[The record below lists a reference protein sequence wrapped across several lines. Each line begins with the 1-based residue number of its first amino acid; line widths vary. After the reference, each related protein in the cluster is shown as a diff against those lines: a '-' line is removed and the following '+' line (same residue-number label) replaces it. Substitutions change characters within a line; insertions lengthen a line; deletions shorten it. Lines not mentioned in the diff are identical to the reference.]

1 MNHISAK
8 PAPLETEALT
18 LMLGDRVLLD
28 RASLRVERGEV
39 LAITGG
45 TGSGK
50 TALLAALAGQTSS
63 GAPAGVDVAGGIR
76 VDGHLLIAQGGRLA
90 PRRPLALQVAEV
102 VGHHLGLDL
111 RSALRRTADGLDRMG
126 VPAAAR
132 RFDLPPEQLPDSLRW
147 ACLFA
152 MAVAVGPAVL
162 LADAPAA
169 GLDPTVRLRL
179 LHRLADW
186 ARADGVALIL
196 AGRPEDG
203 VAGPADHVLSLRRG
217 RLLPPRTPRTAPLT
231 PLEPPGTARL
241 HARGVGMSYPLS
253 PGPKGE
259 ARTLA
264 VLHGIDLDLRTG
276 ETLALLGETGSAKA
290 TLARSLLCL
299 PPPTAGAVV
308 WMGRDLMAASAPPA
322 AGEDSDRGGPDQ
334 SRPDHVGLR
343 RARRDLQPL
352 FPDPAASFDPA
363 MTVGAQFDLALESLR
378 PDIAADRRDHRIDEA
393 LEEAGLRPEAAL
405 RWPAALTVAEAAHAG
420 LARAI
425 LPEPRVLIADEPA
438 ASLSAE
444 ERETFLDTLMA
455 VRDRRRLSLVLAT
468 DRYDE
473 GLRDAHRGIVMLAG
487 RVVESADAET
497 LRTAPLHPYS
507 RAMLAASRGERPAL
521 EGDAPS
527 AFGQPTG
534 CPLRRRCPLAREFCA
549 QAVPALEEVAPG
561 HHVACHYWDT
571 PTDG

>member
-1 MNHISAK
+1 MNHI
-8 PAPLETEALT
+8 APKAAPVETEGLT

-45 TGSGK
+45 AGSGK
-50 TALLAALAGQTSS
+50 TALLAALAGQP
-63 GAPAGVDVAGGIR
+63 PAGLGMAGNVR
-76 VDGHLLIAQGGRLA
+76 VEGRLLIAQGGRLA

-111 RSALRRTADGLDRMG
+111 RGALRRMADGLDRMG
-126 VPAAAR
+126 VPPAAR

-152 MAVAVGPAVL
+152 MAAAVAPAVL
-162 LADAPAA
+162 LADAPAV

-186 ARADGVALIL
+186 ARADGMALIL

-203 VAGPADHVLSLRRG
+203 VAGPADRVLSLRRG
-217 RLLPPRTPRTAPLT
+217 RLLPYEPPRIAPAAM
-231 PLEPPGTARL
+231 EAPGTARL
-241 HARGVGMSYPLS
+241 HARGVGIAYPLA

-259 ARTLA
+259 ARTLT
-264 VLHGIDLDLRTG
+264 VLHGIDLDVGLG
-276 ETLALLGETGSAKA
+276 ETVALLGETGSAKA

-308 WMGRDLMAASAPPA
+308 WMGRDLVAAAAPPDGG
-322 AGEDSDRGGPDQ
+322 AGEDADPG
-334 SRPDHVGLR
+334 GLR

-363 MTVGAQFDLALESLR
+363 MTIGAQFALALESLR
-378 PDIAADRRDHRIDEA
+378 PDIAADRRDLRIDEA
-393 LEEAGLRPEAAL
+393 LEEAGLRQDTAL
-405 RWPAALTVAEAAHAG
+405 RWPGGLGKAEAAHAG
-420 LARAI
+420 LARAL
-425 LPEPRVLIADEPA
+425 LPEPRMLIADEPA
-438 ASLSAE
+438 AGLSAE
-444 ERETFLDTLMA
+444 ERDAFLDRLTA
-455 VRDRRRLSLVLAT
+455 VRDRRGLALVLAT
-468 DRYDE
+468 DRYLE
-473 GLRDAHRGIVMLAG
+473 GLRDAHRGIVMLSG
-487 RVVESADAET
+487 RVVESADSET

-507 RAMLAASRGERPAL
+507 RAMLAAALGERPDL

-527 AFGQPTG
+527 AFNPPGG
-534 CPLRRRCPLAREFCA
+534 CALRRRCPLARDFCA

-561 HHVACHYWDT
+561 HRVACHYWETAHDEGE
-571 PTDG
+571 PARDS

>member
-1 MNHISAK
+1 MNHISPHASHGTAK
-8 PAPLETEALT
+8 PAPVEAEALT

-28 RASLRVERGEV
+28 RANLRVERGQV
-39 LAITGG
+39 LAVTGG
-45 TGSGK
+45 AGSGK
-50 TALLAALAGQTSS
+50 TALLGALAGRL
-63 GAPAGVDVAGGIR
+63 PAAVDMAGDAR

-111 RSALRRTADGLDRMG
+111 RSSLRRMADGLDRMG

-186 ARADGVALIL
+186 ARADGVALVL

-203 VAGPADHVLSLRRG
+203 LAGVADHVLTLRRG
-217 RLLPPRTPRTAPLT
+217 RLLPPSPPRTGPLT

-241 HARGVGMSYPLS
+241 HARGVGMSYPLATG
-253 PGPKGE
+253 PGGKP
-259 ARTLA
+259 RSLA
-264 VLHGIDLDLRTG
+264 VLHGIDLDVRTG

-299 PPPTAGAVV
+299 PPPTEGAVV
-308 WMGRDLMAASAPPA
+308 WMGRDLMATAAPPA
-322 AGEDSDRGGPDQ
+322 AGDARGDDPDRG
-334 SRPDHVGLR
+334 GLR

-363 MTVGAQFDLALESLR
+363 MTVGDQFGLVLESLR
-378 PDIAADRRDHRIDEA
+378 PDIPAGRRDHRIDEA

-405 RWPAALTVAEAAHAG
+405 RWPSALGVAEAAHAG

-425 LPEPRVLIADEPA
+425 LSEPRVLIADEPA

-444 ERETFLDTLMA
+444 ERETFLDTLMT

-468 DRYDE
+468 ERYDE

-487 RVVESADAET
+487 RVVESADAGT

-507 RAMLAASRGERPAL
+507 RAMLAAARGERPAL
-521 EGDAPS
+521 DGDAPS
-527 AFGQPTG
+527 AFAQPAG

-571 PTDG
+571 PAEG

>member
-1 MNHISAK
+1 MNHIVAHGPPHGAAK
-8 PAPLETEALT
+8 PAPVETEVLT

-28 RASLRVERGEV
+28 RANLRVERGQV
-39 LAITGG
+39 LAVTGG
-45 TGSGK
+45 AGSGK
-50 TALLAALAGQTSS
+50 TALLSALAGQL
-63 GAPAGVDVAGGIR
+63 PAGVDMAGDAR
-76 VDGHLLIAQGGRLA
+76 VDGHLLIAQSGRLA

-111 RSALRRTADGLDRMG
+111 RSSLRRMADGLDRMG

-186 ARADGVALIL
+186 ARADGVALVL

-203 VAGPADHVLSLRRG
+203 LAGVADHVLTLRRS
-217 RLLPPRTPRTAPLT
+217 RLLPPNPTRTEPLT

-241 HARGVGMSYPLS
+241 HARGVGMSYPLA
-253 PGPKGE
+253 PGLGGKP
-259 ARTLA
+259 RSLA

-308 WMGRDLMAASAPPA
+308 WMGRDLTATAAPPTA
-322 AGEDSDRGGPDQ
+322 GDARGEDPDRG
-334 SRPDHVGLR
+334 GLR

-352 FPDPAASFDPA
+352 FPDPAASFDPV
-363 MTVGAQFDLALESLR
+363 MTLGAQFGLVLENLR

-405 RWPAALTVAEAAHAG
+405 RWPSALSVAEAAHAG

-425 LPEPRVLIADEPA
+425 LSEPRVLIADEPA

-468 DRYDE
+468 ERYDE

-487 RVVESADAET
+487 RVVESADAGT

-521 EGDAPS
+521 DGDAPS
-527 AFGQPTG
+527 AFAQPAG

-571 PTDG
+571 PAEG

>member
-1 MNHISAK
+1 MTDAFVLGAAK
-8 PAPLETEALT
+8 PAPVETEALT

-28 RASLRVERGEV
+28 RATLRVERGQV

-45 TGSGK
+45 AGSGK
-50 TALLAALAGQTSS
+50 TALLGALAGQL
-63 GAPAGVDVAGGIR
+63 PAGVDMAGTAR

-111 RSALRRTADGLDRMG
+111 RSSLRRMADGLDRMG

-132 RFDLPPEQLPDSLRW
+132 RFDLPPEQLPEQLRW

-203 VAGPADHVLSLRRG
+203 LAGPADRVLALRRT
-217 RLLPPRTPRTAPLT
+217 RLLPPNPARTEPLAPL
-231 PLEPPGTARL
+231 EQPGAARL
-241 HARGVGMSYPLS
+241 HARGLGMSYPLA
-253 PGPKGE
+253 PGPGGK
-259 ARTLA
+259 ARSLA

-308 WMGRDLMAASAPPA
+308 WMGRDLMATAAPPA
-322 AGEDSDRGGPDQ
+322 AGDANDPDRG
-334 SRPDHVGLR
+334 GLR
-343 RARRDLQPL
+343 RARRDLQLL

-363 MTVGAQFDLALESLR
+363 MTLGAQFGLVLESLR

-405 RWPAALTVAEAAHAG
+405 RWPSALSVAEAAHAG

-425 LPEPRVLIADEPA
+425 LSEPRVLVADEPA
-438 ASLSAE
+438 SSLSAE

-468 DRYDE
+468 ERYDE
-473 GLRDAHRGIVMLAG
+473 GLRDAHRGVVMLAG
-487 RVVESADAET
+487 RVVESADAGT

-507 RAMLAASRGERPAL
+507 RAMLAAAHGERPAL

-527 AFGQPTG
+527 AFAQPAG

-549 QAVPALEEVAPG
+549 QAVPTLEEVVPG

-571 PTDG
+571 PADG

>member
-8 PAPLETEALT
+8 PAPVETEALT

-50 TALLAALAGQTSS
+50 TALLGALAGQP
-63 GAPAGVDVAGGIR
+63 PAGVDVAGGIR

-203 VAGPADHVLSLRRG
+203 VAGPADHVLALRRG
-217 RLLPPRTPRTAPLT
+217 RLLPPRTPRTTPLT

-253 PGPKGE
+253 PGPRGE

-308 WMGRDLMAASAPPA
+308 WMGRDLMAASTPPV
-322 AGEDSDRGGPDQ
+322 AGEDPDRGGPDQ
-334 SRPDHVGLR
+334 SSLR

-438 ASLSAE
+438 ASLTAE

-455 VRDRRRLSLVLAT
+455 VRDRRGLSLVLAT

-571 PTDG
+571 PADG

>member
-1 MNHISAK
+1 MTDASVLGATK
-8 PAPLETEALT
+8 PAPVETEALT

-28 RASLRVERGEV
+28 RATLRVERGQV

-45 TGSGK
+45 AGSGK
-50 TALLAALAGQTSS
+50 TALLGALAGRL
-63 GAPAGVDVAGGIR
+63 PAGVDMAGSARI
-76 VDGHLLIAQGGRLA
+76 DGHLLIAQGGRLA

-111 RSALRRTADGLDRMG
+111 RSSLRRMADGLDRMG

-132 RFDLPPEQLPDSLRW
+132 RFDLPPEQLPEQLRW

-186 ARADGVALIL
+186 ARADGVALVL

-203 VAGPADHVLSLRRG
+203 LAGPADRVLALRRA
-217 RLLPPRTPRTAPLT
+217 RLLPPSPARTEPLAPL
-231 PLEPPGTARL
+231 EQPGAARL
-241 HARGVGMSYPLS
+241 HARGVGMSYPLA
-253 PGPKGE
+253 PGPRGE
-259 ARTLA
+259 ARSLA
-264 VLHGIDLDLRTG
+264 VLHGIDLDVRTG

-322 AGEDSDRGGPDQ
+322 AADGRGDGRGDDPDRG
-334 SRPDHVGLR
+334 GLR

-363 MTVGAQFDLALESLR
+363 MTLGAQFGLVLESLR

-405 RWPAALTVAEAAHAG
+405 RWPSALSVAEAAHAG

-425 LPEPRVLIADEPA
+425 LSEPRVLIADEPA
-438 ASLSAE
+438 SSLSAE

-468 DRYDE
+468 ERYDE
-473 GLRDAHRGIVMLAG
+473 GLRDAHRGVVMLAG
-487 RVVESADAET
+487 RVVESADAGT

-507 RAMLAASRGERPAL
+507 RAMLAAAQGERPAL

-527 AFGQPTG
+527 AFAQPAG

-549 QAVPALEEVAPG
+549 QAVPTLEEVAPG

>member
-1 MNHISAK
+1 MTDASVLGATK
-8 PAPLETEALT
+8 PAPVETEALT

-28 RASLRVERGEV
+28 RATLRVERGQV

-45 TGSGK
+45 AGSGK
-50 TALLAALAGQTSS
+50 TALLGALAGQL
-63 GAPAGVDVAGGIR
+63 PAGVDMAGTAR

-111 RSALRRTADGLDRMG
+111 RSSLRRMADGLDRMG

-132 RFDLPPEQLPDSLRW
+132 RFDLPPEQLPEQLRW

-203 VAGPADHVLSLRRG
+203 LAGPADWVLALRRA
-217 RLLPPRTPRTAPLT
+217 RLLPPNPARTEPLA
-231 PLEPPGTARL
+231 PLEPPGAARL
-241 HARGVGMSYPLS
+241 HARGLGMSYPLA
-253 PGPKGE
+253 PGPGGK
-259 ARTLA
+259 ARSLA

-308 WMGRDLMAASAPPA
+308 WMGRDLMATAAPPA
-322 AGEDSDRGGPDQ
+322 AGDANDPDRG
-334 SRPDHVGLR
+334 GLR

-363 MTVGAQFDLALESLR
+363 MTLGAQFGLVLESLR

-405 RWPAALTVAEAAHAG
+405 RWPSALSVAEAAHAG

-425 LPEPRVLIADEPA
+425 LSEPRVLVADEPA
-438 ASLSAE
+438 SSLSAE

-468 DRYDE
+468 ERYDE
-473 GLRDAHRGIVMLAG
+473 GLRDAHRGVVMLAG
-487 RVVESADAET
+487 RVVESADAGT

-507 RAMLAASRGERPAL
+507 RAMLAAAQGERPAL

-527 AFGQPTG
+527 AFAQPAG

-549 QAVPALEEVAPG
+549 QAVPTLEEVAPG

-571 PTDG
+571 PADG

>member
-1 MNHISAK
+1 MNHIAPK
-8 PAPLETEALT
+8 PAPVETEALT
-18 LMLGDRVLLD
+18 LMVGDRVLLD

-45 TGSGK
+45 AGSGK
-50 TALLAALAGQTSS
+50 SALLGALAGQ
-63 GAPAGVDVAGGIR
+63 PLAGVDMAGSAHVEGR
-76 VDGHLLIAQGGRLA
+76 LLIAQGGRLA

-111 RSALRRTADGLDRMG
+111 RGALRRMADRLDRMG
-126 VPAAAR
+126 VPPAAR

-152 MAVAVGPAVL
+152 MAAAVGPAVL

-203 VAGPADHVLSLRRG
+203 VAGPADRVLSLRRG
-217 RLLPPRTPRTAPLT
+217 RLLPYEPPRIAPAA
-231 PLEPPGTARL
+231 PMERPGTARL
-241 HARGVGMSYPLS
+241 HARGVGMAYPLA

-259 ARTLA
+259 ARVLT
-264 VLHGIDLDLRTG
+264 VLHGIDLDVGLG
-276 ETLALLGETGSAKA
+276 ETVALLGETGSAKA

-308 WMGRDLMAASAPPA
+308 WMGRDLAAAAAAAPPVEA
-322 AGEDSDRGGPDQ
+322 AGEDGDPG
-334 SRPDHVGLR
+334 GLR

-363 MTVGAQFDLALESLR
+363 MTIGAQFALALESLR
-378 PDIAADRRDHRIDEA
+378 PDIPAERRDLRIDEA
-393 LEEAGLRPEAAL
+393 LEEAGLRHDTAL
-405 RWPAALTVAEAAHAG
+405 RWPGGLGKAEAAHAG
-420 LARAI
+420 LARAL
-425 LPEPRVLIADEPA
+425 LPEPRVLIADDPA

-444 ERETFLDTLMA
+444 EREAFLDRLTA
-455 VRDRRRLSLVLAT
+455 VRDRRGLALVLAT
-468 DRYDE
+468 DRYLE
-473 GLRDAHRGIVMLAG
+473 GLRDAHRGIVMLSG
-487 RVVESADAET
+487 RVVESADSET

-507 RAMLAASRGERPAL
+507 RAMLAAARGERPAL

-527 AFGQPTG
+527 AFSPPGG
-534 CPLRRRCPLAREFCA
+534 CALRRRCPLARDFCA
-549 QAVPALEEVAPG
+549 QAVPPLEEVAPG
-561 HHVACHYWDT
+561 HHVACHYWDSALD
-571 PTDG
+571 DGAPSLDS

>member
-1 MNHISAK
+1 MSAHAISAHAASK
-8 PAPLETEALT
+8 PAPVEAEALT

-28 RASLRVERGEV
+28 RANLRVERGQV
-39 LAITGG
+39 LAVTGG
-45 TGSGK
+45 AGSGK
-50 TALLAALAGQTSS
+50 TALLGALTGQL
-63 GAPAGVDVAGGIR
+63 PAGVDMAGDAC
-76 VDGHLLIAQGGRLA
+76 VEGHLLIAQGGRLA

-102 VGHHLGLDL
+102 VGHHLGVDL
-111 RSALRRTADGLDRMG
+111 RSALRRMADGLDRMG

-132 RFDLPPEQLPDSLRW
+132 RFDLPPEQLPESLRW

-179 LHRLADW
+179 LHRLAGW
-186 ARADGVALIL
+186 ARADGVALVL

-203 VAGPADHVLSLRRG
+203 LAGVADQVLTLRRS
-217 RLLPPRTPRTAPLT
+217 RLLPPNPTRTGPLT

-241 HARGVGMSYPLS
+241 HARGVGMSYPLAAG
-253 PGPKGE
+253 PGGKP
-259 ARTLA
+259 RSLA
-264 VLHGIDLDLRTG
+264 VLHGIDLDVRTG

-308 WMGRDLMAASAPPA
+308 WMGRDLTATAAPTAIGN
-322 AGEDSDRGGPDQ
+322 AGGDSRTEDPDRG
-334 SRPDHVGLR
+334 GLR

-363 MTVGAQFDLALESLR
+363 MTVGDQFGLVLESLR

-405 RWPAALTVAEAAHAG
+405 RWPSALSVAEAAHAG

-425 LPEPRVLIADEPA
+425 LSEPRVLIADEPA

-444 ERETFLDTLMA
+444 ERDTFLDTLMT
-455 VRDRRRLSLVLAT
+455 VRDRRRLTLVLAT
-468 DRYDE
+468 ERYDE

-487 RVVESADAET
+487 RVVESADAGT

-507 RAMLAASRGERPAL
+507 RAMLAASRGESPAL
-521 EGDAPS
+521 DGDAPS
-527 AFGQPTG
+527 AFAQPAG

-549 QAVPALEEVAPG
+549 QAIPALEEVAPG

-571 PTDG
+571 PAEE

>member
-1 MNHISAK
+1 MNHIAAK
-8 PAPLETEALT
+8 PASVKPAPVETEALT

-28 RASLRVERGEV
+28 RVNLRVERGQV

-45 TGSGK
+45 AGSGK
-50 TALLAALAGQTSS
+50 TALLGALAGRP
-63 GAPAGVDVAGGIR
+63 PAGVDVAGGVR

-111 RSALRRTADGLDRMG
+111 RTALRRMADGLDRMG
-126 VPAAAR
+126 VPPAAR
-132 RFDLPPEQLPDSLRW
+132 RFDLPPEQLPESLRW

-152 MAVAVGPAVL
+152 MAAAVGPTVL

-203 VAGPADHVLSLRRG
+203 VAGPADHVLALRRG
-217 RLLPPRTPRTAPLT
+217 RLLPPIPLRTGPLE
-231 PLEPPGTARL
+231 PLEPPGAARL
-241 HARGVGMSYPLS
+241 HACGVGMSYPLA
-253 PGPKGE
+253 PGPRGE
-259 ARTLA
+259 ARSLA
-264 VLHGIDLDLRTG
+264 VLHGVDLDLRTG

-308 WMGRDLMAASAPPA
+308 WMGRDLMAAVPPGA
-322 AGEDSDRGGPDQ
+322 REDPDRG
-334 SRPDHVGLR
+334 GLR

-363 MTVGAQFDLALESLR
+363 MTVGAQFGLVLESLR

-405 RWPAALTVAEAAHAG
+405 RSPAALSIAEAAHAG

-425 LPEPRVLIADEPA
+425 LSEPRVLVADEPA

-444 ERETFLDTLMA
+444 ERDRFLDTLMA
-455 VRDRRRLSLVLAT
+455 VRDRRRLSLILAT
-468 DRYDE
+468 ERYDE

-487 RVVESADAET
+487 RVVESADAGT

-527 AFGQPTG
+527 AFGQPGG

-549 QAVPALEEVAPG
+549 QAVPELEEVAPG

-571 PTDG
+571 VAEGAAEG

>member
-1 MNHISAK
+1 MNHIAPKSGPKSA
-8 PAPLETEALT
+8 PVETEALT
-18 LMLGDRVLLD
+18 LMVGDRVLLD
-28 RASLRVERGEV
+28 RATLRVERGEV

-45 TGSGK
+45 AGSGK
-50 TALLAALAGQTSS
+50 TALLGALAGQ
-63 GAPAGVDVAGGIR
+63 PLAGVDMAGSAR
-76 VDGHLLIAQGGRLA
+76 VEGRLLIAQGGQLA

-111 RSALRRTADGLDRMG
+111 RGALRRTADGLDRMG
-126 VPAAAR
+126 VPPAAR

-152 MAVAVGPAVL
+152 MAAAVGPAVL

-203 VAGPADHVLSLRRG
+203 VAGPADRVLSLRRG
-217 RLLPPRTPRTAPLT
+217 RLLPYEPPRIAPVA
-231 PLEPPGTARL
+231 PMDAPGTARL
-241 HARGVGMSYPLS
+241 HARGVGLAYPLA

-259 ARTLA
+259 ARALT
-264 VLHGIDLDLRTG
+264 VLHGIDLDVGLG

-308 WMGRDLMAASAPPA
+308 WMGRDLAAAAAPRA
-322 AGEDSDRGGPDQ
+322 DAVGEDADPGGM
-334 SRPDHVGLR
+334 R

-363 MTVGAQFDLALESLR
+363 MSIGAQFAMALESLR
-378 PDIAADRRDHRIDEA
+378 SDIAADRRDRRIDEA
-393 LEEAGLRPEAAL
+393 LEEAGLRPDTAL
-405 RWPAALTVAEAAHAG
+405 RWPGGLGKAEAAHAG
-420 LARAI
+420 LARAL
-425 LPEPRVLIADEPA
+425 LPEPRVLIADDPA

-444 ERETFLDTLMA
+444 EREGFLDRLTM
-455 VRDRRRLSLVLAT
+455 VRDRRGLALVLAT
-468 DRYDE
+468 DRYLE
-473 GLRDAHRGIVMLAG
+473 GLRDAHRGMVMLSG
-487 RVVESADAET
+487 RVVESADSET

-507 RAMLAASRGERPAL
+507 RAMLAAARGERPVL

-527 AFGQPTG
+527 AFSPPGG
-534 CPLRRRCPLAREFCA
+534 CALRRRCPLARDFCA
-549 QAVPALEEVAPG
+549 QAVPPLEEVAPG

-571 PTDG
+571 ALDGGAPFLDS

>member
-1 MNHISAK
+1 MTDATVLGATK
-8 PAPLETEALT
+8 PAPVETEALT

-28 RASLRVERGEV
+28 RATLRVERGQV

-45 TGSGK
+45 AGSGK
-50 TALLAALAGQTSS
+50 TALLGALAGQL
-63 GAPAGVDVAGGIR
+63 PAGVDMAGSARI
-76 VDGHLLIAQGGRLA
+76 DGHLLIAQGGRLA

-111 RSALRRTADGLDRMG
+111 RSSLRRMADGLDRMG

-132 RFDLPPEQLPDSLRW
+132 RFDLPPEQLPESLRW

-203 VAGPADHVLSLRRG
+203 LVGPADRVLALRRA
-217 RLLPPRTPRTAPLT
+217 RLLPPNPARTEPLAPL
-231 PLEPPGTARL
+231 EQPGAARL
-241 HARGVGMSYPLS
+241 HARGLGMSYPLA
-253 PGPKGE
+253 PGPGGK
-259 ARTLA
+259 ARSLA

-308 WMGRDLMAASAPPA
+308 WMGRDLMAATAPPA
-322 AGEDSDRGGPDQ
+322 AGDANDLDRG
-334 SRPDHVGLR
+334 GLR

-363 MTVGAQFDLALESLR
+363 MTLGTQFGLVLESLR

-405 RWPAALTVAEAAHAG
+405 RWPSALSVAEAAHAG

-425 LPEPRVLIADEPA
+425 LSEPRVLVADEPA
-438 ASLSAE
+438 SSLSAE

-468 DRYDE
+468 ERYDE
-473 GLRDAHRGIVMLAG
+473 GLRDAHRGVVMLAG
-487 RVVESADAET
+487 RVVESADAGT

-507 RAMLAASRGERPAL
+507 RAMLAAAHGERPAL

-527 AFGQPTG
+527 AFAQPAG

-549 QAVPALEEVAPG
+549 QAVPTLEEVAPG

-571 PTDG
+571 PADG

>member
-1 MNHISAK
+1 MNHIAPHGAVKGTAK
-8 PAPLETEALT
+8 PAPAEAEALT

-28 RASLRVERGEV
+28 RASFRVERGQV

-45 TGSGK
+45 GGSGK
-50 TALLAALAGQTSS
+50 TALLAALAGQP
-63 GAPAGVDVAGGIR
+63 PAGVDVAGSAR
-76 VDGHLLIAQGGRLA
+76 VDGPLLIAQGGRLA

-111 RSALRRTADGLDRMG
+111 RSALRRMADALDRMG
-126 VPAAAR
+126 VPPAAR

-147 ACLFA
+147 SCLFA

-186 ARADGVALIL
+186 ARSDGVALIL

-203 VAGPADHVLSLRRG
+203 LAGPADGVLTLRRG
-217 RLLPPRTPRTAPLT
+217 RLLPPVPPRGGPLE
-231 PLEPPGTARL
+231 PLEPPGAARL
-241 HARGVGMSYPLS
+241 HARGVGMSYPLA

-259 ARTLA
+259 ARSLA
-264 VLHGIDLDLRTG
+264 VLHGIDLDLRMG

-308 WMGRDLMAASAPPA
+308 WMGRDLTATAAPPA
-322 AGEDSDRGGPDQ
+322 MGDDPDRG
-334 SRPDHVGLR
+334 GLR

-363 MTVGAQFDLALESLR
+363 MTIGAQFALLLENLR
-378 PDIAADRRDHRIDEA
+378 PDIPAERRDHHIDEA
-393 LEEAGLRPEAAL
+393 LEEVGLRPEAAL
-405 RWPAALTVAEAAHAG
+405 RWPAALGVAEAVHAG

-425 LPEPRVLIADEPA
+425 LAEPRVLIADEPA
-438 ASLSAE
+438 GPLSAE
-444 ERETFLDTLMA
+444 ERERFLDTLMT
-455 VRDRRRLSLVLAT
+455 VRDRRRLSLILAT
-468 DRYDE
+468 DHYDE

-487 RVVESADAET
+487 RVVESADAGT

-507 RAMLAASRGERPAL
+507 RAMLAAAHGGRPAL
-521 EGDAPS
+521 DGDAPS
-527 AFGQPTG
+527 AFSLPAG

-549 QAVPALEEVAPG
+549 QAVPVLEEVAPG

-571 PTDG
+571 PAAA

>member
-1 MNHISAK
+1 MTDASVLGAAK
-8 PAPLETEALT
+8 PAPVETEALT

-28 RASLRVERGEV
+28 RATLRVERGQV

-45 TGSGK
+45 AGSGK
-50 TALLAALAGQTSS
+50 TALLGALAGRL
-63 GAPAGVDVAGGIR
+63 PAGVDMAGSAR
-76 VDGHLLIAQGGRLA
+76 ADGHLLIAQGGRLA

-111 RSALRRTADGLDRMG
+111 RSSLRRMADGLDRMG

-132 RFDLPPEQLPDSLRW
+132 RFDLPPEQLPEQLRW

-152 MAVAVGPAVL
+152 MAVAVGPSVL

-186 ARADGVALIL
+186 ARADGVALVL

-203 VAGPADHVLSLRRG
+203 LAGPADRVLALRRA
-217 RLLPPRTPRTAPLT
+217 RLLPPIPARTEPLT

-241 HARGVGMSYPLS
+241 HARGVGMSYPLA
-253 PGPKGE
+253 PGPGGK
-259 ARTLA
+259 ARSLA
-264 VLHGIDLDLRTG
+264 VLHGINLDLRTG

-308 WMGRDLMAASAPPA
+308 WMGRDLTATATPPA
-322 AGEDSDRGGPDQ
+322 AGDARGDDADRGG
-334 SRPDHVGLR
+334 VR

-363 MTVGAQFDLALESLR
+363 MTIGAQFALVLESLR

-405 RWPAALTVAEAAHAG
+405 RWPSALSVAEAAHAG

-425 LPEPRVLIADEPA
+425 LSEPRVLVADEPA
-438 ASLSAE
+438 SSLSAE

-468 DRYDE
+468 ERYDE
-473 GLRDAHRGIVMLAG
+473 GLRDAHRGVVMLAG
-487 RVVESADAET
+487 RVVESADAGT

-507 RAMLAASRGERPAL
+507 RAMLAAAHGERPAL

-527 AFGQPTG
+527 AFAQPAG

-549 QAVPALEEVAPG
+549 QAAPTLEQVAPG

-571 PTDG
+571 PADG

>member
-1 MNHISAK
+1 MTHIEPK
-8 PAPLETEALT
+8 TAPVETEALT

-28 RASLRVERGEV
+28 RAFLQVERGEV
-39 LAITGG
+39 VAVTGG
-45 TGSGK
+45 AGSGK
-50 TALLAALAGQTSS
+50 TALLGTLAGCR
-63 GAPAGVDVAGGIR
+63 PAGVDAAGNLR
-76 VDGHLLIAQGGRLA
+76 VDGSRLLIAQGGRLA

-111 RSALRRTADGLDRMG
+111 RGALRRMADGLDRMG
-126 VPAAAR
+126 VPPAAR
-132 RFDLPPEQLPDSLRW
+132 RFDLPPEQLPESLRW

-162 LADAPAA
+162 LADAPGA

-186 ARADGVALIL
+186 ARADGVALLL

-203 VAGPADHVLSLRRG
+203 VAGPADRVLSLRRG
-217 RLLPPRTPRTAPLT
+217 RLLPPEPPRTAPAT

-241 HARGVGMSYPLS
+241 HARGVGVAYPLA

-259 ARTLA
+259 ARALT

-290 TLARSLLCL
+290 TLARALLCL
-299 PPPTAGAVV
+299 PPPTTGMVA
-308 WMGRDLMAASAPPA
+308 WMGRDLVAAAAPPPT
-322 AGEDSDRGGPDQ
+322 GESDPD
-334 SRPDHVGLR
+334 PGGLR

-363 MTVGAQFDLALESLR
+363 MTVGAQFALALESLR
-378 PDIAADRRDHRIDEA
+378 PDIAADRRDRHIDAA
-393 LEEAGLRPEAAL
+393 LEDAGQRPETAL
-405 RWPAALTVAEAAHAG
+405 RWPASLTAAEAAHAG
-420 LARAI
+420 LARAL

-444 ERETFLDTLMA
+444 EREGFLDRLMA
-455 VRDRRRLSLVLAT
+455 VRDRRRLSLILAT
-468 DRYDE
+468 ERYGE

-487 RVVESADAET
+487 RVVESADADA
-497 LRTAPLHPYS
+497 LRSAPLHPYS
-507 RAMLAASRGERPAL
+507 RAMLAAANGGRPAL
-521 EGDAPS
+521 EGEAPS
-527 AFGQPTG
+527 AFSPPGG

-549 QAVPALEEVAPG
+549 QAVPPLEEVAPG

-571 PTDG
+571 P

>member
-8 PAPLETEALT
+8 PAPVETEALT

-28 RASLRVERGEV
+28 RASLRLERGEV
-39 LAITGG
+39 LAVTGG
-45 TGSGK
+45 AGSGK
-50 TALLAALAGQTSS
+50 TALLAALAGQP
-63 GAPAGVDVAGGIR
+63 PAGVDVAGGIR
-76 VDGHLLIAQGGRLA
+76 VEGHLLIAQGGRLA

-203 VAGPADHVLSLRRG
+203 MAGPADHVLALRRG
-217 RLLPPRTPRTAPLT
+217 RLLPPRPTRTAPLT

-259 ARTLA
+259 PRTLA
-264 VLHGIDLDLRTG
+264 VLHGVDLDLRTG

-290 TLARSLLCL
+290 TLARALLCL

-322 AGEDSDRGGPDQ
+322 AGEDPD
-334 SRPDHVGLR
+334 SSGPDHVGLR

-363 MTVGAQFDLALESLR
+363 MTIGAQFDLALASLR
-378 PDIAADRRDHRIDEA
+378 PDIATDRRDHRIDEA

-405 RWPAALTVAEAAHAG
+405 RWPSALTVAEAAHAG

-571 PTDG
+571 PADE

>member
-1 MNHISAK
+1 
-8 PAPLETEALT
+8 
-18 LMLGDRVLLD
+18 
-28 RASLRVERGEV
+28 
-39 LAITGG
+39 
-45 TGSGK
+45 
-50 TALLAALAGQTSS
+50 
-63 GAPAGVDVAGGIR
+63 
-76 VDGHLLIAQGGRLA
+76 
-90 PRRPLALQVAEV
+90 
-102 VGHHLGLDL
+102 
-111 RSALRRTADGLDRMG
+111 
-126 VPAAAR
+126 
-132 RFDLPPEQLPDSLRW
+132 
-147 ACLFA
+147 
-152 MAVAVGPAVL
+152 
-162 LADAPAA
+162 
-169 GLDPTVRLRL
+169 
-179 LHRLADW
+179 
-186 ARADGVALIL
+186 
-196 AGRPEDG
+196 
-203 VAGPADHVLSLRRG
+203 
-217 RLLPPRTPRTAPLT
+217 
-231 PLEPPGTARL
+231 
-241 HARGVGMSYPLS
+241 
-253 PGPKGE
+253 
-259 ARTLA
+259 
-264 VLHGIDLDLRTG
+264 
-276 ETLALLGETGSAKA
+276 
-290 TLARSLLCL
+290 
-299 PPPTAGAVV
+299 
-308 WMGRDLMAASAPPA
+308 MGRDLMAASPPPA
-322 AGEDSDRGGPDQ
+322 TGEDADNSG
-334 SRPDHVGLR
+334 PDHVGLR

-363 MTVGAQFDLALESLR
+363 MTIGAQFDLALESLR

-455 VRDRRRLSLVLAT
+455 VRVRRRLSLVLAT

-571 PTDG
+571 PAEG

>member
-1 MNHISAK
+1 MNHISPK
-8 PAPLETEALT
+8 PAPVETEALT
-18 LMLGDRVLLD
+18 LMLGNRVLLD

-50 TALLAALAGQTSS
+50 TALLAALAGRP
-63 GAPAGVDVAGGIR
+63 PAGVDVAGGIR

-162 LADAPAA
+162 LTDAPAD

-217 RLLPPRTPRTAPLT
+217 RLLPPRPPRTAPLA
-231 PLEPPGTARL
+231 PLEPPGAARL
-241 HARGVGMSYPLS
+241 HARGVGMAYPLS
-253 PGPKGE
+253 PGPRGE

-264 VLHGIDLDLRTG
+264 VLHDVDLDLRTG

-299 PPPTAGAVV
+299 PPPTAGTVV

-322 AGEDSDRGGPDQ
+322 AGEDSDRDGPD
-334 SRPDHVGLR
+334 RVGLR

-363 MTVGAQFDLALESLR
+363 MTIGAQFDLALESLR

-393 LEEAGLRPEAAL
+393 LEEAGLRPETAL

-438 ASLSAE
+438 SSLSAE

-549 QAVPALEEVAPG
+549 QAVPTLEEVAPG

-571 PTDG
+571 PQDG

>member
-39 LAITGG
+39 LAVTGG
-45 TGSGK
+45 AGSGK
-50 TALLAALAGQTSS
+50 TALLAALAGQ
-63 GAPAGVDVAGGIR
+63 APAGVDVAGGIR

-186 ARADGVALIL
+186 ARADGVALVL

-217 RLLPPRTPRTAPLT
+217 RLLPPRPPRTAPLT

-264 VLHGIDLDLRTG
+264 VLHDIDLDLRTG
-276 ETLALLGETGSAKA
+276 ETLALLGEIGSAKA

-322 AGEDSDRGGPDQ
+322 VGEDPDN
-334 SRPDHVGLR
+334 SGLR

-405 RWPAALTVAEAAHAG
+405 RWPSALTVAEAAHAG

-527 AFGQPTG
+527 AFGQPAG

>member
-8 PAPLETEALT
+8 PAPVETEALT

-45 TGSGK
+45 AGSGK
-50 TALLAALAGQTSS
+50 TALLAALAGQP
-63 GAPAGVDVAGGIR
+63 PAGVDVAGGIR

-203 VAGPADHVLSLRRG
+203 VTGPADHVLSLRRG
-217 RLLPPRTPRTAPLT
+217 RLLPPKPPRTAPLT
-231 PLEPPGTARL
+231 PLEPPGTSRL

-322 AGEDSDRGGPDQ
+322 TGEDADNSG
-334 SRPDHVGLR
+334 PDHVGLR

-363 MTVGAQFDLALESLR
+363 MTIGAQFDLALESLR

-444 ERETFLDTLMA
+444 ERESFLDTLIA

-497 LRTAPLHPYS
+497 LRTTPLHPYS

-534 CPLRRRCPLAREFCA
+534 CPLRRRCPLVREFCA

-571 PTDG
+571 PADG

>member
-1 MNHISAK
+1 
-8 PAPLETEALT
+8 
-18 LMLGDRVLLD
+18 
-28 RASLRVERGEV
+28 
-39 LAITGG
+39 
-45 TGSGK
+45 
-50 TALLAALAGQTSS
+50 
-63 GAPAGVDVAGGIR
+63 
-76 VDGHLLIAQGGRLA
+76 
-90 PRRPLALQVAEV
+90 
-102 VGHHLGLDL
+102 
-111 RSALRRTADGLDRMG
+111 
-126 VPAAAR
+126 
-132 RFDLPPEQLPDSLRW
+132 
-147 ACLFA
+147 
-152 MAVAVGPAVL
+152 
-162 LADAPAA
+162 
-169 GLDPTVRLRL
+169 
-179 LHRLADW
+179 
-186 ARADGVALIL
+186 
-196 AGRPEDG
+196 
-203 VAGPADHVLSLRRG
+203 
-217 RLLPPRTPRTAPLT
+217 
-231 PLEPPGTARL
+231 
-241 HARGVGMSYPLS
+241 MSYPLS

-322 AGEDSDRGGPDQ
+322 AGEDPDRGGPDQ

-352 FPDPAASFDPA
+352 FPDPAASFDPV

-527 AFGQPTG
+527 AFGQPNG

>member
-1 MNHISAK
+1 MNHIAAK
-8 PAPLETEALT
+8 PAPVETEALT

-28 RASLRVERGEV
+28 RASLRVERGQV
-39 LAITGG
+39 LAVTGG
-45 TGSGK
+45 AGSGK
-50 TALLAALAGQTSS
+50 TALLGALAGRP
-63 GAPAGVDVAGGIR
+63 PAGVDVAGGVRI
-76 VDGHLLIAQGGRLA
+76 DGHLLIAQGGRLA

-111 RSALRRTADGLDRMG
+111 RGALRRMADGLDRMG
-126 VPAAAR
+126 VPPAAR

-152 MAVAVGPAVL
+152 MAAAVGPAVL
-162 LADAPAA
+162 LVDAPAA

-203 VAGPADHVLSLRRG
+203 VAGPADHVLALRRG
-217 RLLPPRTPRTAPLT
+217 RLLPPIPLRAGPLE

-241 HARGVGMSYPLS
+241 HARGVGMSYPLA
-253 PGPKGE
+253 PGPRGE
-259 ARTLA
+259 ARSLA

-276 ETLALLGETGSAKA
+276 ETLVLLGETGSAKA

-299 PPPTAGAVV
+299 PPPTAGTVV
-308 WMGRDLMAASAPPA
+308 WMGRDLMAAATPPA
-322 AGEDSDRGGPDQ
+322 AGEEPNHG
-334 SRPDHVGLR
+334 GLR

-363 MTVGAQFDLALESLR
+363 MTVGTQLALVLENLR

-405 RWPAALTVAEAAHAG
+405 RWPAALTAAEAAHAG

-425 LPEPRVLIADEPA
+425 LSEPRVLVADEPA
-438 ASLSAE
+438 AGLSAE
-444 ERETFLDTLMA
+444 ERERFLDTLMA
-455 VRDRRRLSLVLAT
+455 VRDRRRLSLILAT
-468 DRYDE
+468 ERYGE

-487 RVVESADAET
+487 RVVESADAGT

-507 RAMLAASRGERPAL
+507 RAMLAASLGGRPAL

-527 AFGQPTG
+527 AFGQPAG

-549 QAVPALEEVAPG
+549 QAVPELEEVASG

-571 PTDG
+571 PAEE

>member
-1 MNHISAK
+1 MTDASVLGAAK
-8 PAPLETEALT
+8 PTPVETEALT

-28 RASLRVERGEV
+28 RATLRVERGQV

-45 TGSGK
+45 AGSGK
-50 TALLAALAGQTSS
+50 TALLGALAGQL
-63 GAPAGVDVAGGIR
+63 PAGVDMAGSARI
-76 VDGHLLIAQGGRLA
+76 DGNLLIAQGGRLA

-111 RSALRRTADGLDRMG
+111 RSSLRRMADGLDRMG

-132 RFDLPPEQLPDSLRW
+132 RFDLPPEQLSDSLRW

-203 VAGPADHVLSLRRG
+203 LAGPADRVLALRRA
-217 RLLPPRTPRTAPLT
+217 RLLPPGPARTEPLT

-241 HARGVGMSYPLS
+241 HARGVGMSYPLA
-253 PGPKGE
+253 PGPRGE
-259 ARTLA
+259 ARSLA

-276 ETLALLGETGSAKA
+276 ETLALLGETGSVKA
-290 TLARSLLCL
+290 TLARALLCL

-308 WMGRDLMAASAPPA
+308 WMGRDLMAATAPPA
-322 AGEDSDRGGPDQ
+322 AADAND
-334 SRPDHVGLR
+334 PDHVGLR

-363 MTVGAQFDLALESLR
+363 MTLGAQFGLVLESLR

-405 RWPAALTVAEAAHAG
+405 RWPSALSVAEAAHAG

-425 LPEPRVLIADEPA
+425 LSEPRVLIADEPA
-438 ASLSAE
+438 SSLSAE

-455 VRDRRRLSLVLAT
+455 VRDRRRLSLILAT
-468 DRYDE
+468 ERYDE
-473 GLRDAHRGIVMLAG
+473 GLRDAHRGVVMLAG
-487 RVVESADAET
+487 RVVESADAGT

-507 RAMLAASRGERPAL
+507 RAMLAAAQGERPAL

-527 AFGQPTG
+527 AFAQPAG

-549 QAVPALEEVAPG
+549 QAVPTLEEVAPG

-571 PTDG
+571 PADG

>member
-1 MNHISAK
+1 MNRIAAK
-8 PAPLETEALT
+8 PAPVETEALT

-39 LAITGG
+39 LAVTGG
-45 TGSGK
+45 AGSGK
-50 TALLAALAGQTSS
+50 TALLAALAGQP
-63 GAPAGVDVAGGIR
+63 PAGIDVAGGIR

-132 RFDLPPEQLPDSLRW
+132 RFDLPPEQLSDSLRW

-203 VAGPADHVLSLRRG
+203 LAGPADHVLTLRRG
-217 RLLPPRTPRTAPLT
+217 RLLPPRPPRTAPLT
-231 PLEPPGTARL
+231 PLEPPGSARL
-241 HARGVGMSYPLS
+241 HARGVGMSYPLA

-259 ARTLA
+259 PRTLP
-264 VLHGIDLDLRTG
+264 VLHDVDLDLRTG

-308 WMGRDLMAASAPPA
+308 WMGRDLMAASTPPA
-322 AGEDSDRGGPDQ
+322 AGEDPARGGPD
-334 SRPDHVGLR
+334 RVGLR

-363 MTVGAQFDLALESLR
+363 MTVGAQFDLMLESLR

-405 RWPAALTVAEAAHAG
+405 RWPSALTVAEAAHAG

-455 VRDRRRLSLVLAT
+455 VRDRRRLSLILAT

-473 GLRDAHRGIVMLAG
+473 GLRDAHRGLVMLAG

-507 RAMLAASRGERPAL
+507 RAMLAAARGERPAL

-534 CPLRRRCPLAREFCA
+534 CPLRRRCPQAREFCA

-571 PTDG
+571 PADE

>member
-1 MNHISAK
+1 MNHIASHGAAK
-8 PAPLETEALT
+8 PAPVEAEALT

-28 RASLRVERGEV
+28 RANLRVERGQV
-39 LAITGG
+39 LAVTGG
-45 TGSGK
+45 AGSGK
-50 TALLAALAGQTSS
+50 TALLGALAGQL
-63 GAPAGVDVAGGIR
+63 PAGVDMAGGVR

-111 RSALRRTADGLDRMG
+111 RSALRRMADGLDRMG

-132 RFDLPPEQLPDSLRW
+132 RFDLPPEQLSESLRW

-152 MAVAVGPAVL
+152 MAAAVGPAVL
-162 LADAPAA
+162 LADSPGA

-203 VAGPADHVLSLRRG
+203 VAGPADHVLTLRRG
-217 RLLPPRTPRTAPLT
+217 RLLPPNPPRTVPLT

-241 HARGVGMSYPLS
+241 HGRGVGMSFPLA
-253 PGPKGE
+253 PGPGGKP
-259 ARTLA
+259 RSLA
-264 VLHGIDLDLRTG
+264 VLHGVDLDLRTG
-276 ETLALLGETGSAKA
+276 ETLTLLGETGSAKA

-308 WMGRDLMAASAPPA
+308 WMGRDLMAAAAPPA
-322 AGEDSDRGGPDQ
+322 SGDGRGDDPDRG
-334 SRPDHVGLR
+334 GLR

-363 MTVGAQFDLALESLR
+363 MTLGAQFHLVLESLR

-405 RWPAALTVAEAAHAG
+405 RFPAALTVAEAVHAG

-425 LPEPRVLIADEPA
+425 LSEPRVLIADEPA
-438 ASLSAE
+438 SSLSAE

-468 DRYDE
+468 ERYDE

-487 RVVESADAET
+487 RVVESADAGT

-507 RAMLAASRGERPAL
+507 HAMLAAARGERPAL

-527 AFGQPTG
+527 AFAQPAG

-549 QAVPALEEVAPG
+549 QAIPALEEVAPG

-571 PTDG
+571 PSEE

>member
-8 PAPLETEALT
+8 PAPVETEALT

-39 LAITGG
+39 LALTGG
-45 TGSGK
+45 AGSGK
-50 TALLAALAGQTSS
+50 TALLAALAGQP
-63 GAPAGVDVAGGIR
+63 PAGVDVAGGIR

-203 VAGPADHVLSLRRG
+203 VDGPADHVLSLRRG
-217 RLLPPRTPRTAPLT
+217 RLLPPRPTRTAPLA

-264 VLHGIDLDLRTG
+264 VLHGVDLDLRTG

-308 WMGRDLMAASAPPA
+308 WMGRDLMAALTPPA
-322 AGEDSDRGGPDQ
+322 AGEAPDQ
-334 SRPDHVGLR
+334 GSLR

-527 AFGQPTG
+527 AFGQPAG

-571 PTDG
+571 PADG

>member
-1 MNHISAK
+1 MTDATVLGATK
-8 PAPLETEALT
+8 PAPVETEALT

-28 RASLRVERGEV
+28 RATLRVERGQV

-45 TGSGK
+45 AGSGK
-50 TALLAALAGQTSS
+50 TALLGALAGRL
-63 GAPAGVDVAGGIR
+63 PAGVDMAGSARI
-76 VDGHLLIAQGGRLA
+76 DGHLLIAQGGRLA

-111 RSALRRTADGLDRMG
+111 RSSLRRMADGLDRMG

-132 RFDLPPEQLPDSLRW
+132 RFDLPPEQLPEQLRW

-186 ARADGVALIL
+186 ARADGVALVL

-203 VAGPADHVLSLRRG
+203 LAGPADRVLALRRA
-217 RLLPPRTPRTAPLT
+217 RLLPPSPARTEPLAPL
-231 PLEPPGTARL
+231 EQPGAARL
-241 HARGVGMSYPLS
+241 HARGVGMSYPLA
-253 PGPKGE
+253 PGPRGE
-259 ARTLA
+259 ARSLA
-264 VLHGIDLDLRTG
+264 VLHGIDLDVRTG

-322 AGEDSDRGGPDQ
+322 AADGRGDDPDRG
-334 SRPDHVGLR
+334 GLR

-363 MTVGAQFDLALESLR
+363 MTLGAQFGLVLESLR

-405 RWPAALTVAEAAHAG
+405 RWPSALSVAEAAHAG

-425 LPEPRVLIADEPA
+425 LSEPRVLIADEPA
-438 ASLSAE
+438 SSLSAE

-468 DRYDE
+468 ERYDE
-473 GLRDAHRGIVMLAG
+473 GLRDAHRGVVMLAG
-487 RVVESADAET
+487 RVVESADAGT

-507 RAMLAASRGERPAL
+507 RAMLAAAQGKRPAL

-527 AFGQPTG
+527 AFAQPAG

-549 QAVPALEEVAPG
+549 HAVPTLEEVAPG

>member
-1 MNHISAK
+1 MTDATVLGAAK
-8 PAPLETEALT
+8 PAPVETEALT

-28 RASLRVERGEV
+28 RATLRVERGQV
-39 LAITGG
+39 LAVTGG
-45 TGSGK
+45 AGSGK
-50 TALLAALAGQTSS
+50 TALLGALAGQL
-63 GAPAGVDVAGGIR
+63 PAGVDMAGTARI
-76 VDGHLLIAQGGRLA
+76 DGHLLIAQGGRLA

-111 RSALRRTADGLDRMG
+111 RSSLRRMADGLDRMG

-132 RFDLPPEQLPDSLRW
+132 RFDLPPEQLPEQLRW

-203 VAGPADHVLSLRRG
+203 LAGPADRVLALRRA
-217 RLLPPRTPRTAPLT
+217 RLLPPNPARTEPLAPLDQ
-231 PLEPPGTARL
+231 PGAARL
-241 HARGVGMSYPLS
+241 HARGLGMSYPLA
-253 PGPKGE
+253 PGPGGK
-259 ARTLA
+259 ARSLA

-308 WMGRDLMAASAPPA
+308 WMGRDLMATAAPPA
-322 AGEDSDRGGPDQ
+322 AGDANDPDRG
-334 SRPDHVGLR
+334 GLR

-352 FPDPAASFDPA
+352 FPDPAASFDPT
-363 MTVGAQFDLALESLR
+363 MTLGTQFGLVLESLR

-405 RWPAALTVAEAAHAG
+405 RWPSALSVAEAAHAG

-425 LPEPRVLIADEPA
+425 LSEPRVLVADEPA
-438 ASLSAE
+438 SSLSAE

-468 DRYDE
+468 ERYDE
-473 GLRDAHRGIVMLAG
+473 GLRDAHRGVVMLAG
-487 RVVESADAET
+487 RVVESADAAT

-507 RAMLAASRGERPAL
+507 RAMLAAAHGERPAL

-527 AFGQPTG
+527 AFAQPAG

-549 QAVPALEEVAPG
+549 QAVPTLEEVAPG

-571 PTDG
+571 PADG

>member
-1 MNHISAK
+1 MTDASVLGAAK
-8 PAPLETEALT
+8 PAPVETEALT

-28 RASLRVERGEV
+28 RATLRVERGQV

-45 TGSGK
+45 AGSGK
-50 TALLAALAGQTSS
+50 TALLGALAGQL
-63 GAPAGVDVAGGIR
+63 PAGVDMAGGARI
-76 VDGHLLIAQGGRLA
+76 DGHLLIAQGGRLA

-111 RSALRRTADGLDRMG
+111 RSSLRRMADGLDRMG
-126 VPAAAR
+126 IPAAAR
-132 RFDLPPEQLPDSLRW
+132 RFDLPPEQLPESLRW

-203 VAGPADHVLSLRRG
+203 LAGPADRVLALRRA
-217 RLLPPRTPRTAPLT
+217 RLLPANPARTEPLT

-241 HARGVGMSYPLS
+241 HARGVGMSYPLA
-253 PGPKGE
+253 PGPRGE
-259 ARTLA
+259 ARSLA

-308 WMGRDLMAASAPPA
+308 WMGRDLMAATAPPA
-322 AGEDSDRGGPDQ
+322 TGDANDPDRG
-334 SRPDHVGLR
+334 GLR

-363 MTVGAQFDLALESLR
+363 MTLGAQFGLVLESLR

-405 RWPAALTVAEAAHAG
+405 RWPSALSVAEAAHAG

-425 LPEPRVLIADEPA
+425 LSEPRVLVADEPA
-438 ASLSAE
+438 SSLSAE

-468 DRYDE
+468 ERYDE
-473 GLRDAHRGIVMLAG
+473 GLRDAHRGVVMLAG
-487 RVVESADAET
+487 RVVESADAGT

-507 RAMLAASRGERPAL
+507 RAMLAAAHGERPAL
-521 EGDAPS
+521 QGDAPS
-527 AFGQPTG
+527 AFAQPAG

-549 QAVPALEEVAPG
+549 QAVPTLEEVAPG

-571 PTDG
+571 PADG

>member
-1 MNHISAK
+1 MKNASVLGAAK
-8 PAPLETEALT
+8 PAPVETEALT

-28 RASLRVERGEV
+28 RATLLVERGQV

-45 TGSGK
+45 AGSGK
-50 TALLAALAGQTSS
+50 TALLGALAGQL
-63 GAPAGVDVAGGIR
+63 PAGVDMAGSARI
-76 VDGHLLIAQGGRLA
+76 DGHLLIAQGGRLA

-111 RSALRRTADGLDRMG
+111 RSSLRRMADGLDRMG

-132 RFDLPPEQLPDSLRW
+132 RFDLPPEQLPEQLRW

-203 VAGPADHVLSLRRG
+203 LAGPADRVLALRRA
-217 RLLPPRTPRTAPLT
+217 RLLPANPARTEPLT

-241 HARGVGMSYPLS
+241 HARGVGMSYPLA
-253 PGPKGE
+253 PGPRGE
-259 ARTLA
+259 ARSLA

-276 ETLALLGETGSAKA
+276 ETLVLLGETGSAKA

-308 WMGRDLMAASAPPA
+308 WMGRDLMATAAPSA
-322 AGEDSDRGGPDQ
+322 AGDARGDDPDRG
-334 SRPDHVGLR
+334 GLR

-363 MTVGAQFDLALESLR
+363 MTLGAQFGLVLESLR

-405 RWPAALTVAEAAHAG
+405 RWPSALSVAEAAHAG

-425 LPEPRVLIADEPA
+425 LSEPRVLVADEPA
-438 ASLSAE
+438 SRLSAE

-468 DRYDE
+468 ERYDE
-473 GLRDAHRGIVMLAG
+473 GLRDAHRGVVMLAG
-487 RVVESADAET
+487 RVVESADAGT

-507 RAMLAASRGERPAL
+507 RAMLAAAQGERPAL

-527 AFGQPTG
+527 AFAQPAG

-549 QAVPALEEVAPG
+549 QAIPTLEEVAPG

-571 PTDG
+571 PADG

>member
-8 PAPLETEALT
+8 PAPVETEALT

-45 TGSGK
+45 AGSGK
-50 TALLAALAGQTSS
+50 TALLAALAGQAS
-63 GAPAGVDVAGGIR
+63 AGVDVAGGIR

-162 LADAPAA
+162 LADAPTA

-186 ARADGVALIL
+186 ARAEGVALIL

-241 HARGVGMSYPLS
+241 HARGVGMSYPLA

-264 VLHGIDLDLRTG
+264 VLHGVDLDLRTG

-308 WMGRDLMAASAPPA
+308 WMGRDLMAASTPPA
-322 AGEDSDRGGPDQ
+322 AGEDADRGGPDQ
-334 SRPDHVGLR
+334 IRPDHVGLR

-363 MTVGAQFDLALESLR
+363 MTIGAQFDLALESLR
-378 PDIAADRRDHRIDEA
+378 PDIAANRRDHRIDEA

-444 ERETFLDTLMA
+444 ERQTFLDTLMA

-571 PTDG
+571 PADG